1 MGSRYFKVGQRILS
15 KLAKDKTKT
24 KSKAEQLFDNV
35 YKKDPT
41 GKKDKLIKTLNKKIK
56 KSVTKTAGPKEI
68 EEYHKI
74 MTSDRQYKLDYGKKK

>member
-1 MGSRYFKVGQRILS
+1 MGSKYFKVGQQIYS
-15 KLAKDKTKT
+15 KSVKDKT

-41 GKKDKLIKTLNKKIK
+41 GKKDKLIETLNKKIK

-68 EEYHKI
+68 EEYHRI